1 LEDAVIDDITR
12 LRVLY
17 EEISVLESRLEP
29 QDTGHLRTAI
39 SVLQD
44 RCREIERGMETGDRV
59 AWALQCRRE
68 ILA

>member
-1 LEDAVIDDITR
+1 MIDDITR
-12 LRVLY
+12 VRVLY
-17 EEISVLESRLEP
+17 EEIAVLESRLEP

-59 AWALQCRRE
+59 MWALQCRRE
-68 ILA
+68 ILT

>member
-1 LEDAVIDDITR
+1 MIDDITR

>member
-1 LEDAVIDDITR
+1 MIDDITR

-68 ILA
+68 ILT